1 MCVCARVGV
10 STRAI
15 SGQLIS
21 IIPSPSHSCNSFAIV
36 YKLTPD
42 FLSLSDRC
50 CWCPCLRSCV
60 ARWCSCFM
68 FLPHV
73 PVCSVFHRSQD
84 HLAHFFNR
92 ITHHVI
98 CTDHLV
104 PVLPVLCVSWNIHL
118 FVYHIKNWVF
128 LHLASIILCRD
139 RTIWPPMEAA
149 RAPSSLE
156 EFVGSSINGWTNRRK
171 TSMIRRGQ
179 SRHW

>member
-118 FVYHIKNWVF
+118 FVYHIKTEF
-128 LHLASIILCRD
+128 SCILLPSSFVVTIMCSAET
-139 RTIWPPMEAA
+139 TIWNGTAQ
-149 RAPSSLE
+149 
-156 EFVGSSINGWTNRRK
+156 INMHMNTV
-171 TSMIRRGQ
+171 
-179 SRHW
+179 